1 VGTDSNKS
9 NSSIWSQRGNR
20 RLASIVLASV
30 ILAIGLVTGMNLVG
44 NGLSTKAGNS
54 ITVTGQA
61 RTTATAD
68 NAVWNLN
75 IQESSPQVAAA
86 VSKVDSS
93 VKALSKYLTDGGI
106 PVTGIEVGGVS
117 TNAVPQYINGNPTGK
132 ILAYQ
137 AYQNVTV
144 RSKDVNL
151 IKKLSNGIGTLLQ
164 TGVNIN
170 NGGPQFYVSNLAAL
184 RPQLLA
190 DAMVDAKLRAQSITK
205 AVGSKLGPVLAVTS
219 GPVQVTAP
227 DSVDT
232 SAGGMYDTTT
242 IPKTVTVTV
251 SVSFKVSK

>member
-1 VGTDSNKS
+1 MGTDSNKPK
-9 NSSIWSQRGNR
+9 SSIWSQRGNR
-20 RLASIVLASV
+20 RLASIVLASA

-106 PVTGIEVGGVS
+106 PVTGIEIGGVS

-132 ILAYQ
+132 ILGYQ

-151 IKKLSNGIGTLLQ
+151 IKKLSNGIGSLLQ